1 MKGILIVDIPN
12 SCKECRLNKAIGI
25 CMINIKS
32 TRPARCP
39 IHKMPEKMEI
49 CGRYLQ
55 EGPVPSYPYRFGWND
70 CIDQITE
77 GEAEVNDSEQEAQ
90 VAGAGEIKNA
100 ISQKLEEVRADIV
113 NIRHMLITEDT
124 ALDQA
129 ILSWK
134 KAQLEKWA
142 IFLEDLLSGGV
153 KKSVGE
159 DWKQRTMERFERVE

>member
-49 CGRYLQ
+49 CGRYPQ
-55 EGPVPSYPYRFGWND
+55 EGPVPSYRFGWND
-70 CIDQITE
+70 CIDQIAE

-90 VAGAGEIKNA
+90 AVGADEMKITIA
-100 ISQKLEEVRADIV
+100 QKLEEVRADII
-113 NIRHMLITEDT
+113 NIRHMLLTEDT

-129 ILSWK
+129 ILGWK
-134 KAQLEKWA
+134 KEQLEKWA

-153 KKSVGE
+153 KKTVGK